1 VNNYAST
8 STAGSSRPRRLSL
21 LTRLLSERRFSSQ
34 EELVKALAKAGVPVT
49 QATLSRDLRSLGVV
63 RRPGVDGA
71 VYELPSPA
79 AEMMD
84 RERQSLD
91 LKAFVNDVVVA
102 QNLVVVKT
110 PPGHAHG
117 VGRAIDLLDHPG
129 IVGTI
134 AGDDTVLVVTPDT
147 ASARRFKRRIDSL
160 ASSPGR
166 LS

>member
-1 VNNYAST
+1 M
-8 STAGSSRPRRLSL
+8 
-21 LTRLLSERRFSSQ
+21 
-34 EELVKALAKAGVPVT
+34 KALAKAGVPVT

-63 RRPGVDGA
+63 RRPGADGGA
-71 VYELPSPA
+71 AYELPSPA

-134 AGDDTVLVVTPDT
+134 AGDDTVLVVTPDM
-147 ASARRFKRRIDSL
+147 AAARRFKRHIDSL
-160 ASSPGR
+160 ANSPGR